1 MSFVSLVFWLF
12 LPLVFALHYACPRRQ
27 WQNVVL
33 LAVSYVFYG
42 WWDYRFCALMLF
54 SSLVDYAVGLAI
66 YRSRNPKIRKA
77 LLATGVLVGL
87 GVLGFFKYFNFFADS
102 LAILL
107 STVGIDINTSSF
119 IFILPAGISFYTF
132 QTLSYT
138 IDVYRR
144 KLEPTKDVCAYL
156 TFVAFFPHL
165 VAGPIQRATH
175 LLPQFLDRRRFSFE
189 DAREGCRFILWG
201 LMKKL
206 VLADNLAQIVN
217 DAYAA
222 PPITPGGELFLATV
236 LFGFQIYCDFSA
248 YSDLAT
254 GLAKLFGIHF
264 TRNFAYPYFSQS
276 PSEFWR
282 RWHISLSSWFRDYV
296 FVPLGG
302 SRGSERKT
310 TRNLFLTALLSGLW
324 HGASWNFV
332 VWGGLHGLYLAT
344 ARSMGW
350 RTKPATPDEPPAGPR
365 LIPGPAIL
373 LRVLATFLLV
383 NAAWVLFR
391 AGNLTNSIQIYRK
404 IGSGLVTSAF
414 YETLFQVVA
423 QHAHVVCLL
432 TAFVAAEWVGRAK
445 WNMLA
450 VRAAPIMVRWLVY
463 TLLFWLLMCFSAPTT
478 EEFIY
483 FQF

>member
-12 LPLVFALHYACPRRQ
+12 LPLVFALYYACQRRQ

-33 LAVSYVFYG
+33 LAASYVFYG

-54 SSLVDYAVGLAI
+54 SSVVDYGVGLAI
-66 YRSRNPKIRKA
+66 HRSDKPGTRRA
-77 LLATGVLVGL
+77 LLAVGLCVGL
-87 GVLGFFKYFNFFADS
+87 GVLAFFKYFNFFVDS

-107 STVGIDINTSSF
+107 STAGIDINTTSF

-144 KLEPTKDVCAYL
+144 KLEPTKDLCAYL

-175 LLPQFLDRRRFSFE
+175 LLPQFLDPRRFSLA

-201 LMKKL
+201 LLKKL

-217 DAYAA
+217 SAYAA
-222 PPITPGGELFLATV
+222 PQVSSGSELLLATV
-236 LFGFQIYCDFSA
+236 FFGFQIYCDFSA

-254 GLAKLFGIHF
+254 GLAKLFGIQF

-282 RWHISLSSWFRDYV
+282 RWHISLSTWFRDYV

-302 SRGSERKT
+302 SRGSGAVT
-310 TRNLFLTALLSGLW
+310 TRNLLLTSLLSGLW

-332 VWGGLHGLYLAT
+332 AWGGIHGLYLVA
-344 ARSMGW
+344 ARFMGW
-350 RTKPATPDEPPAGPR
+350 TTKPATPDESPAGPR
-365 LIPGPAIL
+365 LFPGPAIL
-373 LRVLATFLLV
+373 FRVLATFLLV

-391 AGNLTNSIQIYRK
+391 SGDLTNSIRIYEK
-404 IGSGLVTSAF
+404 IGLGLLTPAF
-414 YETLFQVVA
+414 YQALLSLLA
-423 QHAHVVCLL
+423 KHALVGGLL
-432 TAFVAAEWVGRAK
+432 AAFVAIEWIGRGN
-445 WNMLA
+445 WNTLC
-450 VRAAPIMVRWLVY
+450 VRTAPLIVRWMVY
-463 TLLFWLLMCFSAPTT
+463 TSIVWLLMLLGARTT